1 MVRCPGRIC
10 QKWQLLS
17 KWQHSHISSA
27 CSLHRGISFPAQQEL
42 PLTKLSKVA
51 THPSPYPQL
60 PAAPQRWCPSNQ
72 AAVRKDF
79 PPESMGRMQGKGK
92 NTHQSLSSTSS
103 GLEIPPI
110 LKLEMS
116 ASKAPAPK
124 KSDISTALCSV
135 PPLPSPRSRGK

>member
-1 MVRCPGRIC
+1 MAAQPH
-10 QKWQLLS
+10 LLS
-17 KWQHSHISSA
+17 LQPSQGHLISCSA
-27 CSLHRGISFPAQQEL
+27 GAAPYKAVQGGNTSFPIPPAPSSPTEMVPQQ
-42 PLTKLSKVA
+42 
-51 THPSPYPQL
+51 
-60 PAAPQRWCPSNQ
+60 NQ